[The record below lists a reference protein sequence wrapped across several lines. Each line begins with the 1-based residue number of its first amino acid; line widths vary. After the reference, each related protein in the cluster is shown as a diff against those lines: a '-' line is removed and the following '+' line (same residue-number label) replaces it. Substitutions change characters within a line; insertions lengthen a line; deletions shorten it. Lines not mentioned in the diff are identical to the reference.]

1 MPDLHS
7 PRSTRFLDPLRTRT
21 TAARAMQ
28 RAIFLGVASR
38 NDSQRLRFLLG
49 PDKAHV
55 LVYNPS
61 DRYADW
67 PNIEAR

>member
-1 MPDLHS
+1 
-7 PRSTRFLDPLRTRT
+7 
-21 TAARAMQ
+21 MQ
-28 RAIFLGVASR
+28 RAIFLGFASR

-49 PDKAHV
+49 PDKANV

-61 DRYADW
+61 NRYADW